1 MARPRRAADDG
12 SDTPPPGPR
21 QGVGVGTVAVRRP
34 RNRTL
39 ILLRWLAIAGQSLM
53 LLVVGTYLKFP
64 VPVRPCAAIIAAS
77 AAFNLALTFAGAGRR
92 VARPLEASGQ
102 LAFDILQ
109 LSGLLYFTGGVVNP
123 FCLLLIA
130 PVTVGAATL
139 GLRHVVALGGLAI
152 VAGMALAATSLPM
165 PWAVGVSL
173 QLPLVYRGGCVLAL
187 IVGIAVTGG
196 YTFWAASEAARM
208 ELALHVTETVLAR
221 EQRLSALGGLAAA
234 AAHELGTP
242 LATIAVVAKEL
253 ARETPLGPLRED
265 ALLMVAQAQ
274 RCRDILR
281 RLAQAPETGDAVHER
296 MSLSQFVREVSAP
309 LLAGA
314 AAVRA
319 RSAVTGP
326 PAMAAPDVWRRPEVL
341 HAMASFVENAFDFAR
356 AEIWVTARF
365 DAKTIA
371 VEVRDDGPGFTTD
384 VRARLGEPYV
394 TSRARGDATRTRH
407 VGMGLGIFIAKT
419 LLERTGATVDF
430 RSGPRGGAV
439 VTTRWP
445 RDRMEA
451 APPNAGEA

>member
-1 MARPRRAADDG
+1 MARLGRPADAR
-12 SDTPPPGPR
+12 SDTPPPGR
-21 QGVGVGTVAVRRP
+21 MQGVGVGAVAIRRL

-53 LLVVGTYLKFP
+53 LLAVAAYLKFP
-64 VPVRPCAAIIAAS
+64 VPFRACVVIIAAS
-77 AAFNLALTFAGAGRR
+77 AAFNLALTLAGAGRR

-109 LSGLLYFTGGVVNP
+109 LSSLLYFTGGVVNP

-139 GLRHVVALGGLAI
+139 SLRHVLALGGLAI
-152 VAGMALAATSLPM
+152 AVGVALAATSLPM

-221 EQRLSALGGLAAA
+221 EQRLSAVGGLAAA

-253 ARETPLGPLRED
+253 AREAPVGPLRED

-281 RLAQAPETGDAVHER
+281 RLSQAPETGDALHER
-296 MSLSQFVREVSAP
+296 MSLSQFVSEVSAP
-309 LLAGA
+309 LAGA
-314 AAVRA
+314 GALRMHG
-319 RSAVTGP
+319 AVTGP
-326 PAMAAPDVWRRPEVL
+326 PATAAPELWRRPEVL
-341 HAMASFVENAFDFAR
+341 HAMAAFVDNAFDFAR
-356 AEIWVTARF
+356 SEIWVAARF

-371 VEVRDDGPGFTTD
+371 VEVRDDGPGFTPD

-394 TSRARGDATRTRH
+394 TSRPRGDASRTGH

-419 LLERTGATVDF
+419 LLERTGATVEF
-430 RSGPRGGAV
+430 RNGPRGGAV
-439 VTTRWP
+439 VTARWP
-445 RDRMEA
+445 RGRMEA
-451 APPNAGEA
+451 APSNAGKA